1 MTGCGCIAD
10 IVKIP
15 NTGRI
20 ISFTTHTRRQVV
32 STLRKRPPNAGMCSF
47 RRHTRPA
54 GVRQKTWTELRRQP
68 QVFSIFDGTA
78 EAERFLDS
86 ALVVPADVIIEHMD
100 ELLDCR

>member
-47 RRHTRPA
+47 RRHT
-54 GVRQKTWTELRRQP
+54 
-68 QVFSIFDGTA
+68 
-78 EAERFLDS
+78 
-86 ALVVPADVIIEHMD
+86 
-100 ELLDCR
+100 